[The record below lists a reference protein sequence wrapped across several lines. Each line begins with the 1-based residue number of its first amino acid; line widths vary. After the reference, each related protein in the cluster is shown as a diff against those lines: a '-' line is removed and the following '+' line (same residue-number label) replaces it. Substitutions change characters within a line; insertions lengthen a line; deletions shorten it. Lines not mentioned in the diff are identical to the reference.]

1 MTASRFALAV
11 LAGAIVCCG
20 FIAIH
25 FALRYWGAVGVFTAD
40 DWMTLA
46 PDLRGW
52 LIDYA
57 LGLGLGIG
65 LWAVLRAERRGG
77 FLFATGIGAVA
88 MVVAPQINAVIYI
101 LGLGIPI
108 DWGLTLRGAVSR
120 AGLPL
125 AAGAVAGALMWRIA
139 YGGAARLAD
148 AESSRGRS

>member
-1 MTASRFALAV
+1 MTSARFALAV
-11 LAGAIVCCG
+11 LAGAIVCCA
-20 FIAIH
+20 FIALN
-25 FALRYWGAVGVFTAD
+25 FSLRYWGAVGVFTAD

-65 LWAVLRAERRGG
+65 LWAVFRAERWGG
-77 FLFATGIGAVA
+77 LWLAVSVGAIA
-88 MVVAPQINAVIYI
+88 MVIAPQINAVIYI

-108 DWGLTLRGAVSR
+108 DWGLTLQGAVRR

-125 AAGAVAGALMWRIA
+125 AAGAVAGAVMWRIA
-139 YGGAARLAD
+139 YGGAARLAG
-148 AESSRGRS
+148 AESSRGTS